1 MRSNDNFCII
11 LAGGIG
17 SRLWPSSRQQKPKQF
32 LDFMGTGETLLQATY
47 RRFAAFINP
56 ENIIVMSNHMYES
69 YIHEQ
74 LPNLSPRN
82 LLLEPMRRNTV
93 PSVTWGCV
101 EIAHRNPNA
110 RVVVAPSDQVVVTH
124 EEFEKEILTGLDDV
138 ARHERL
144 LTLGVVPYRPD
155 TTYGYIQMADER
167 ETDIFEVRAFTEKPT
182 LEFAQM
188 FVESNEFLWNTG
200 LFIWKAKTYLS
211 SMHRQSDLF
220 VEMMEEVE
228 KKYTEGESV
237 GGLVADSFAKC
248 PNVSLEQG
256 VLEKLE
262 NVDVMM
268 CHFKWSDIGTWHALY
283 DVMDKTE
290 DSNVR
295 IGKHALLYDCENCLV
310 KLPSGKVA
318 VVQGLKDYIVV
329 EENDVLVICKKDDQ
343 NAIRKFVND
352 VQINVGDEFV

>member
-1 MRSNDNFCII
+1 MNNDNYCII

-47 RRFAAFINP
+47 KRFAKFIKS
-56 ENIIVMSNHMYES
+56 ENIIIMSNHMYES
-69 YIHEQ
+69 YIREQ
-74 LPNLSPRN
+74 LPDLAPQN

-101 EIAHRNPNA
+101 EIAHRNPNG
-110 RVVVAPSDQVVVTH
+110 RVVVAPADQVVVTMEQF
-124 EEFEKEILTGLDDV
+124 EEDILTGLDYV
-138 ARHERL
+138 ARYNRL
-144 LTLGVVPYRPD
+144 LTLGIVPTRPD
-155 TTYGYIQMADER
+155 TSYGYIQMADEQ
-167 ETDIFEVRAFTEKPT
+167 EHDIFEVQAFTEKPS
-182 LEFAQM
+182 LEFAEM
-188 FVESNEFLWNTG
+188 FVDSGEFLWNTG

-211 SMHRQSDLF
+211 SMHAQSGLF

-228 KKYTEGESV
+228 KKFEDGENV

-283 DVMDKTE
+283 DVMPKET

-295 IGKHALLYDCENCLV
+295 IGDHALLYDCENCLV

-318 VVQGLKDYIVV
+318 VVQGLQDYIVV

-343 NAIRKFVND
+343 SAIRKFVND